1 MKKNVLKNFV
11 KLTRN
16 TCARV
21 SLFNN
26 VAGLIEKGTLAHVFL
41 CEFYEIFKTTIF
53 AEHFRET
60 AFDILLFLIF

>member
-1 MKKNVLKNFV
+1 MIKNVLKNFV

-21 SLFNN
+21 SLFNK
-26 VAGLIEKGTLAHVFL
+26 VAGLIQKGTLAHVFL
-41 CEFYEIFKTTIF
+41 CEFYEIFKTTTF

-60 AFDILLFLIF
+60 ASDILLFLIF

>member
-21 SLFNN
+21 SLFNK
-26 VAGLIEKGTLAHVFL
+26 VAGLIQKGTLAHVFL

-60 AFDILLFLIF
+60 ASDILLFLIF

>member
-21 SLFNN
+21 SLFNK

-60 AFDILLFLIF
+60 ASDILLFLIF

>member
-1 MKKNVLKNFV
+1 MKKNVLKIFV

-16 TCARV
+16 TCSRV
-21 SLFNN
+21 SLFNKLE
-26 VAGLIEKGTLAHVFL
+26 GLIEKGTLAQVFL

-60 AFDILLFLIF
+60 ASDILLFLIF

>member
-21 SLFNN
+21 SLFNK
-26 VAGLIEKGTLAHVFL
+26 VAGLIEKGTLARVFM
-41 CEFYEIFKTTIF
+41 
-53 AEHFRET
+53 R
-60 AFDILLFLIF
+60 IL